1 MALKSWVIRGFV
13 KPSGYIY
20 ASDDQ
25 HYYFQVHQVK
35 GAIENHQTIKFSLNN
50 AGHVDTVY
58 GRGVDIPKEEKPKKK
73 KHKVMRDGV
82 VEPEWKDESGMHQET
97 EQSSKED

>member
-1 MALKSWVIRGFV
+1 MSLKSGVIRGFV

-25 HYYFQVHQVK
+25 HYYFNVDQVK
-35 GAIENHQTIKFSLNN
+35 GAIENHQTVKFSINN
-50 AGHVDTVY
+50 EGHCETVY
-58 GRGVDIPKEEKPKKK
+58 GHGADIPKDTKPKKEV
-73 KHKVMRDGV
+73 KHKVMLDGV
-82 VEPEWKDESGMHQET
+82 VEPEFLTEDTHQEA